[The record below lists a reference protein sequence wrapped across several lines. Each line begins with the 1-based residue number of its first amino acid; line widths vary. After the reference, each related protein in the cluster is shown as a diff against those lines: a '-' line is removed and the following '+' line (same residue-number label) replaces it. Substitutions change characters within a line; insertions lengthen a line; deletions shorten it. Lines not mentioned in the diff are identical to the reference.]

1 MKTIEVTIVRRV
13 ATTYEY
19 EVADEFDVNA
29 PGAFKAVEADYD
41 AGKFDGDDETYEEVW
56 NWEIDDVQDLDD

>member
-19 EVADEFDVNA
+19 EVGDEFDVNA

-41 AGKFDGDDETYEEVW
+41 AGEFGSNEETYEEVW
-56 NWEIDDVQDLDD
+56 NWDVDDVQEIE